1 MKAAI
6 FENLGLE
13 NLKGGKNLGLIFTNQ
28 WHLEVMLLFRNNVL
42 LFL

>member
-1 MKAAI
+1 MEAAI

-28 WHLEVMLLFRNNVL
+28 WASRSYVASLK
-42 LFL
+42 

>member
-1 MKAAI
+1 MKATI

-28 WHLEVMLLFRNNVL
+28 WASRSYVAFSK
-42 LFL
+42 

>member
-1 MKAAI
+1 MKAAN

-28 WHLEVMLLFRNNVL
+28 WTSRSYVDSLK
-42 LFL
+42 